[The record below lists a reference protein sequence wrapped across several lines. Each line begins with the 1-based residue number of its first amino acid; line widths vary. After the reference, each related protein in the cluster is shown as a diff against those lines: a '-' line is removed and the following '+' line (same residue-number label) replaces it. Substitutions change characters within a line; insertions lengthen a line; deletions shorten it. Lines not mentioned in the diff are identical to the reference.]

1 MVRPRKPAQAKAI
14 TLRSGKSW
22 MSDRTK
28 NVLIIVVVA
37 CLALVVVNLWIGI
50 GPD

>member
-1 MVRPRKPAQAKAI
+1 MARPRNTGAKAI
-14 TLRSGKSW
+14 ILRLEKSR

-28 NVLIIVVVA
+28 NVLIIVVVV
-37 CLALVVVNLWIGI
+37 CLAIVVANLWIGI

>member
-22 MSDRTK
+22 MSDRNK

>member
-1 MVRPRKPAQAKAI
+1 VN
-14 TLRSGKSW
+14 
-22 MSDRTK
+22 RTK

-50 GPD
+50 SPD

>member
-1 MVRPRKPAQAKAI
+1 
-14 TLRSGKSW
+14 

-28 NVLIIVVVA
+28 NVLIVVVLI
-37 CLALVVVNLWIGI
+37 CLAMVVADLWIGI

>member
-1 MVRPRKPAQAKAI
+1 
-14 TLRSGKSW
+14 

>member
-14 TLRSGKSW
+14 TLRLGKSW
-22 MSDRTK
+22 MSGRTK

-37 CLALVVVNLWIGI
+37 CLALVVVNLWVGI

>member
-1 MVRPRKPAQAKAI
+1 MARPRNTGARQSDHTP
-14 TLRSGKSW
+14 LGESW

-28 NVLIIVVVA
+28 NVLI
-37 CLALVVVNLWIGI
+37 LVVVVCLTIVVANLWVGI

>member
-1 MVRPRKPAQAKAI
+1 MVRPRKPGQAKTI
-14 TLRSGKSW
+14 TLRLGKSW

-50 GPD
+50 GAD

>member
-1 MVRPRKPAQAKAI
+1 
-14 TLRSGKSW
+14 

-28 NVLIIVVVA
+28 NVLIIVVLIV
-37 CLALVVVNLWIGI
+37 LALVATDLWIGI

>member
-37 CLALVVVNLWIGI
+37 CLAHVVVNLWIGI
-50 GPD
+50 SPD

>member
-22 MSDRTK
+22 MCDRTK

-50 GPD
+50 SPD